1 MKRPWWATQLL
12 WAVPLLLG
20 VSGFVVWLL
29 LLGNKGQGIAD
40 AVSLLVG
47 TTSLVVAVFGLQNS
61 TIRRKA
67 ENAPRKPLPRWAFA
81 GIGAAVGA
89 IGGAF
94 FWFIVVKPDV
104 PVTDLVEMSNAERMT
119 DGEQASF
126 PVPGRPPG
134 RRYLYFVPSL
144 VNHEAVGDCVG
155 SARLTVT
162 LVRDGRKD
170 PLREELRSDREVR
183 LDLDGTTREA
193 RVLVVLS
200 VPDPA
205 CAVDLSVTEAVL
217 YN

>member
-1 MKRPWWATQLL
+1 MQLL

-20 VSGFVVWLL
+20 VSCFVVWLL

-47 TTSLVVAVFGLQNS
+47 TTSLVVTVFGLQHS
-61 TIRRKA
+61 TARKKA
-67 ENAPRKPLPRWAFA
+67 ERQRKPLPRWAFA
-81 GIGAAVGA
+81 ALGAVIGAL
-89 IGGAF
+89 GGAF
-94 FWFIVVKPDV
+94 FWFVVVKPDV
-104 PVTDLVEMSNAERMT
+104 PVTDLVDISNGARMK

-126 PVPGRPPG
+126 PVPGRPPE

-144 VNHEAVGDCVG
+144 VNHEPVGDCVG

-170 PLREELRSDREVR
+170 PPREEQFPGREIR
-183 LDLDGTTREA
+183 LDLDDTNREA
-193 RVLVVLS
+193 RVLLALS
-200 VPDPA
+200 VPDPS
-205 CAVDLSVTEAVL
+205 CVVDLGVTEAVL